1 MSPRYLV
8 TFVFAVSS
16 LFWPVGAGAQ
26 QQRSPV
32 VGFLGIANPERAA
45 VWLADWQRG
54 LSKEGFVEG
63 RNLAVEY
70 RWADGDRS
78 RVPALVADLIGRR
91 VNAFT
96 TPDPGAVTTA
106 RKSTTIIP
114 IVFVHVADPIAM
126 GLVESYNRPG
136 GNITGVANF
145 EGLAGKRLETLRD
158 LVPAATRI
166 GYLVDHKSSFWPGEL
181 EAVVQAGKT
190 LGLEVVL
197 LPAEQPHEIE
207 LALAAA
213 KGMRL
218 GAILVQS
225 PSTFF
230 FSQRQRIQE
239 LLVRDALPA
248 TCPPGL
254 GASDGCLVDLVAT
267 GEETF
272 LAGVLIG
279 RILKG
284 AKPADLPV
292 MRPTKFQMSINTKT
306 AKTLSV
312 TIPPALLQRADE
324 VIE

>member
-1 MSPRYLV
+1 MRPRQLL
-8 TFVFAVSS
+8 TFVFAVASS
-16 LFWPVGAGAQ
+16 LWPVGAGAQ

-32 VGFLGIANPERAA
+32 VGFLGISNPERAA
-45 VWLADWQRG
+45 GWLADWHRG

-70 RWADGDRS
+70 RWADSDRS

-91 VNAFT
+91 VDAFA
-96 TPDPGAVTTA
+96 TPDPGAATTA
-106 RKSTTIIP
+106 KRSTTIIP
-114 IVFVHVADPIAM
+114 IVFVHVADPVAM
-126 GLVESYNRPG
+126 GLVESHSRPG
-136 GNITGVANF
+136 GNVTGVANF
-145 EGLAGKRLETLRD
+145 EGLAGKKLEVLRD

-181 EAVVQAGKT
+181 EDVVQAGKT

-207 LALAAA
+207 PALAAA
-213 KGMRL
+213 KGMGL

-225 PSTFF
+225 PSTLF
-230 FSQRQRIQE
+230 FSQRERIQQ

-248 TCPPGL
+248 TCPPVL
-254 GASDGCLVDLVAT
+254 TPSEGCLVDLWAT
-267 GEETF
+267 DETY
-272 LAGVLIG
+272 LAGVLVG

-284 AKPADLPV
+284 AKPVDLPV
-292 MRPTKFQMSINTKT
+292 MRPTKFEMSINTKT
-306 AKTLSV
+306 AKTLGL
-312 TIPPALLQRADE
+312 TIPPAILARADQ